1 MNRAIFVTPIVFNPQ
16 VSRVLPLDIK
26 NASLALRIA
35 SLFEV
40 MSSRGTSSM
49 LSIEWAGKVKLSDTA
64 FR

>member
-1 MNRAIFVTPIVFNPQ
+1 M
-16 VSRVLPLDIK
+16 VLPLETR

-49 LSIEWAGKVKLSDTA
+49 YMLSMEWAGRVKCSETA
-64 FR
+64 VG